1 MSKST
6 FGPPHPVR
14 KERKIS
20 HLILLWPVTKKLG
33 TIAIYKLDASG
44 LHLLRVL
51 PGCQVHG

>member
-1 MSKST
+1 M
-6 FGPPHPVR
+6 R